1 LQISGYGLV
10 DIATGMNQMSASE
23 MGETTVVAETG
34 LGRYQ
39 VEVRVGNA
47 AFLADEPVAS
57 GGLGSG
63 PNPYNLLSAALG
75 TCKSMTIRLYAE
87 RKSWPLDRVRIA
99 VRHSRANLQSRDV
112 FEADVT
118 LEGALDETQR
128 ARLMEIAERC
138 PVHLT
143 LTRGAD
149 VRTVLLPA
157 KAMPGQ
163 PIDSAAHMNCME
175 EACSD

>member
-1 LQISGYGLV
+1 
-10 DIATGMNQMSASE
+10 MNSSASV
-23 MGETTVVAETG
+23 GETIFVAETG

-57 GGLGSG
+57 GGLGTG

-75 TCKSMTIRLYAE
+75 ACKTMTIRLYAN
-87 RKSWPLDRVRIA
+87 RKGWPLRRVQVA
-99 VRHSRANLQSRDV
+99 VRHRRADLQARDV
-112 FEADVT
+112 FEADIT
-118 LEGALDETQR
+118 LEGALDDAQR
-128 ARLMEIAERC
+128 ARLLEIAERC

-157 KAMPGQ
+157 PTELGKSEEGPG
-163 PIDSAAHMNCME
+163 HMNCME
-175 EACSD
+175 EACAD